1 MFLSVF
7 TVLQTSASAVYY
19 LQLHKPHSDKQFIHN
34 AHILTCPVFK
44 FYLPTPLS
52 LLLLLLNSRPLSLP
66 GSLLDHPGVAL
77 CVVLIVGH
85 LTSPR

>member
-19 LQLHKPHSDKQFIHN
+19 LHKPHSDKQFIHS

-44 FYLPTPLS
+44 FYLPTSLS
-52 LLLLLLNSRPLSLP
+52 LLLPLLNSRPLSLP